1 MMVRLAEQA
10 ELNLSQEDKNKLR
23 IEEKKKVAARKTTS
37 WRVWRSTTEP
47 NVEKKAQTRSVDV
60 EKKQEDKKQLHQD
73 KKVEKK
79 ATIVLQKSKLGQKT
93 TTRKNNTINKYKQ
106 HVHGHQTTKL
116 KQPKYKENEK
126 KKTSPK
132 NNNIKRIQAEITT
145 TSIPTQPKLV
155 DQSEIRTRVQL
166 FPIFIR
172 TEKLQN
178 QNYKNVEKSEHKVA
192 KETCPAQ
199 QPTVDKHVSRDKP
212 RGKSKPPDKSK
223 PDPKPAPDIRSF
235 FRKPKLSQSLLLPDQ
250 TPAVRRELP
259 GNPPLIAYTCTQ
271 PQIGGKKLIP
281 GDALNSDRK

>member
-60 EKKQEDKKQLHQD
+60 EKKQQDKKQLHQD
-73 KKVEKK
+73 KKIEKK

-178 QNYKNVEKSEHKVA
+178 QN
-192 KETCPAQ
+192 
-199 QPTVDKHVSRDKP
+199 
-212 RGKSKPPDKSK
+212 
-223 PDPKPAPDIRSF
+223 
-235 FRKPKLSQSLLLPDQ
+235 
-250 TPAVRRELP
+250 
-259 GNPPLIAYTCTQ
+259 
-271 PQIGGKKLIP
+271 
-281 GDALNSDRK
+281 